1 MEDLPHSFFFC
12 FCFVL
17 LCLLFL
23 QVCTNSQTGTCK
35 QVHDWTFSKLI
46 ELSIN
51 LIPYKEIKVEH
62 VMKEKGDI
70 EITLGFICTTEGMQ
84 HFDVAKAMFTV

>member
-1 MEDLPHSFFFC
+1 MEDLPHFFFC

-70 EITLGFICTTEGMQ
+70 EITRVYLHNRGDATL
-84 HFDVAKAMFTV
+84 